1 MRKIRRFFVRLKRTI
16 EFLPLIWKGADWD
29 FRFAVDLFM
38 YQLDRTADHIE
49 SRNRHESAMSD
60 ANRIRTATDLLKKV
74 YEEDY
79 YFDYM
84 NILEAKYGPSKFEFV
99 ELEKVDE
106 NGEPLYKMVEV
117 FEKDYTDSELLEI
130 AEERQQLIRAAVANQ
145 NRAHSLA
152 WKWIEHNIRRWWD

>member
-1 MRKIRRFFVRLKRTI
+1 MSKIRIFLRRIKRTI
-16 EFLPLIWKGADWD
+16 EFLPIIWKGEDWD
-29 FRFAVDLFM
+29 YRYAVDLFM
-38 YQLDRTADHIE
+38 YQLDRTADYIE
-49 SRNRHESAMSD
+49 SKDRYEAAKND
-60 ANRIRTATDLLKKV
+60 ASRIRTATDLLKKV

-84 NILEAKYGPSKFEFV
+84 SILEAKYGPSKFEFV
-99 ELEKVDE
+99 ELENIDE
-106 NGEPLYKMVEV
+106 NGQPLYKMVEV

-130 AEERQQLIRAAVANQ
+130 AEERQKLIRAAVAYQ

>member
-1 MRKIRRFFVRLKRTI
+1 MRNIKSFFRRLKRTI

-29 FRFAVDLFM
+29 YRFAVDLFM
-38 YQLDRTADHIE
+38 YQLDRTADYIE
-49 SRNRHESAMSD
+49 LKNRHESAMND

-84 NILEAKYGPSKFEFV
+84 DILEAKYGPSKFEFV

-117 FEKDYTDSELLEI
+117 FEKDYTDSELLMI
-130 AEERQQLIRAAVANQ
+130 AEERQKLVRAAVASQ
-145 NRAHSLA
+145 NRAHLLA